1 MDIYKASYSGDIAA
15 IEQLLAGA
23 ADVNVVNAVGYTPLH
38 VAADASHASS
48 RAAAVTSRSRCRC
61 NRQS

>member
-48 RAAAVTSRSRCRC
+48 RAGTFAELHRRAT
-61 NRQS
+61 N